1 MTRFTL
7 GINTGFATNRFPE
20 PEVWARIVREDLG
33 LGHVQLVADLLN
45 PFWPEEVIQTELA
58 RIREAVTRYEIS
70 IDSLMTSTYT
80 RVNHFMH
87 PHAEQREAWAA
98 WFRRFAE
105 LAAELGARAVG
116 SHFGI
121 LSYRDLHDPVR
132 YRARV
137 DEAIG
142 HWQDLSFYAQH
153 LGLAYVYFE
162 TMSIPREMA
171 WTVEEARDL
180 LNRVNERVG
189 VPMAFCL
196 DAGHAPHPD
205 QRDPYRWLCDLGG
218 DARIVHVHQT
228 EQGHS
233 RHWPFTEAYNGRGI
247 IDPER
252 VLRCLSDAGA
262 KDVLIA
268 FEIAHR
274 ERFEEEPKVIP
285 ELAESAAYWRKFLPE
300 DGPWEPAAPMAREGE
315 A

>member
-1 MTRFTL
+1 MTSFTL

-45 PFWPEEVIQTELA
+45 PFWPEEVIRAEVA
-58 RIREAVTRYEIS
+58 RIREAVARYDIT
-70 IDSLMTSTYT
+70 IHSLMTSTYT

-87 PHAEQREAWAA
+87 PHAEQRRAWVA

-105 LAAELGARAVG
+105 LAAELGAKAVG

-121 LSYRDLHDPVR
+121 LSYRDLHDPAR

-153 LGLAYVYFE
+153 LGLEFIYFE

-171 WTVEEARDL
+171 CTIEEARDL
-180 LNRVNERVG
+180 LHRVNARAG

-196 DAGHAPHPD
+196 DAGHAPHPE
-205 QRDPYRWLCDLGG
+205 QRDPYLWLSELGS
-218 DARIVHVHQT
+218 DARIVHLHQT

-233 RHWPFTEAYNGRGI
+233 RHWPFTESYNAQGI
-247 IDPER
+247 IEPER
-252 VLRCLSDAGA
+252 VLQCLYEAGA
-262 KDVLIA
+262 TETLLA

-274 ERFEEEPKVIP
+274 ERFEEEAKVVP
-285 ELAESAAYWRKFLPE
+285 ELAESAAYWRRYLAT
-300 DGPWEPAAPMAREGE
+300 DGPWQPAAR
-315 A
+315 